1 MAILRPIPIQI
12 FAIFSLD
19 RLGTLREGLLRPSTY
34 KDMALDHP
42 FPDGHLL
49 IQIPQSKS
57 HDPDLGPFSPFLDFS
72 TFTFVA
78 FLAYIFG
85 R

>member
-1 MAILRPIPIQI
+1 LVQIL
-12 FAIFSLD
+12 AIFSLD
-19 RLGTLREGLLRPSTY
+19 SLGTLREGLLHPSTY

-42 FPDGHLL
+42 VPDGHLL
-49 IQIPQSKS
+49 IQISQSKS
-57 HDPDLGPFSPFLDFS
+57 HDPDLDPFSPVLDFS

-78 FLAYIFG
+78 ILAYILG